1 MRLRFLSM
9 RHRNVPCLWVI
20 LCVLSVPSAI
30 LPAPPDASADEERLV
45 RIPQAIQSGDLR
57 GARSELQELF
67 KRLPG
72 DPRIYNLLGVI
83 DAQENNFTA
92 AESNFQRA
100 IQLAPRFT
108 GAYLNLGRFY
118 QEHAN
123 QKEGMEKALK
133 VYRKI
138 LEFEPDHVEANYQAA
153 GLLNRLG
160 QFALSLEHLARL
172 PADAQQRAPALA
184 LRCADNAA
192 LGRRAQADAAVIQL
206 SAAADLTEAD
216 VLPILPALHDHHAD
230 DLATRLLEALVQRG
244 LGSKVSLQALAGL
257 EETQSRFK
265 EARAS
270 LEKDLQL
277 EPPSVAVLIRLA
289 KLAYQAGDLE
299 GAVGYLAHA
308 RDLEPENAAIHFFF
322 GMVCIELKLPP
333 EAEQSLKEALRLD
346 PDNPSYHY
354 AFGAVLL
361 QEKKP
366 DEAIPHFRKYR
377 DARPGD
383 ARGNFALGV
392 AYFDAYQL
400 DAARKE
406 FESVAARSET
416 RVGANLY
423 LGRLAVREG
432 NLTEAADRLRK
443 AVESEPSSPEP
454 YAELALVHIRRKEYA
469 LAASN
474 LARALKIAPDHY
486 RSNLNLL
493 MLYERTKDS
502 RAEAQARRVEQLQ
515 KAGEERERLLLR
527 SLEIRPY

>member
-1 MRLRFLSM
+1 M
-9 RHRNVPCLWVI
+9 
-20 LCVLSVPSAI
+20 PSAS

-57 GARSELQELF
+57 GARSELQELLT
-67 KRLPG
+67 RLPG

-83 DAQENNFTA
+83 DAQQNDFAA
-92 AESNFQRA
+92 AESSFQRA

-108 GAYLNLGRFY
+108 GAYLNLGRLC
-118 QEHAN
+118 QEHAS
-123 QKEGMEKALK
+123 QKGGMEKALQ
-133 VYRKI
+133 VYQKL
-138 LEFEPDHVEANYQAA
+138 LEFEPEHVEANYQAA

-160 QFALSLEHLARL
+160 QFAPSLQHLARL

-184 LRCADNAA
+184 LRCANNAE
-192 LGRRAQADAAVIQL
+192 LGRRAQANAAIIQL

-216 VLPILPALHDHHAD
+216 VLPILPALHDHNAD
-230 DLATRLLEALVQRG
+230 DLATRLLEALARRG
-244 LGSKVSLQALAGL
+244 LASKAGLQALAGL
-257 EETQSRFK
+257 EENQSRFK
-265 EARAS
+265 EARES

-289 KLAYQAGDLE
+289 KLAYQDGDLE
-299 GAVGYLAHA
+299 GAAGYLAHA
-308 RDLEPENAAIHFFF
+308 RDLEPGNAAVHFFF
-322 GMVCIELKLPP
+322 GMVCIDLKLPP
-333 EAEQSLKEALRLD
+333 EAKQSLKEALRLD
-346 PDNPSYHY
+346 PDNPTYHY

-361 QEKKP
+361 QEKKA
-366 DEAIPHFRKYR
+366 DEAISHFRKYR
-377 DARPGD
+377 DARPND

-392 AYFDAYQL
+392 AYFDAYRL

-432 NLTEAADRLRK
+432 NLTEAADRLGK

-454 YAELALVHIRRKEYA
+454 YAELAMVHIRRKEYA
-469 LAASN
+469 LAESN

-486 RSNLNLL
+486 RTNLNLL

-502 RAEAQARRVEQLQ
+502 RAEQQARRVEELQ